1 MEVVIVIDLVR
12 VMELVG
18 TWPTSSNTRF
28 AIKKIMQD
36 LGTKSCQPFI
46 TPSPRSLYPVTA
58 LPRVVSAS
66 FPFNFTE
73 SGALNLQVSSLPNL
87 RNTQSFSTLFQVYK
101 GEKDLV
107 LFVPDFPVFSKD
119 GWLCCAASLLPG
131 NVSLSQIN
139 FSFPLI
145 QWLAK
150 IIASFLVKDKVLMM
164 CWKIISTHLFLR
176 PRFGRAFGTR
186 IFLSITFGGRLNWRR
201 ENFSWK

>member
-1 MEVVIVIDLVR
+1 
-12 VMELVG
+12 
-18 TWPTSSNTRF
+18 
-28 AIKKIMQD
+28 MQD
-36 LGTKSCQPFI
+36 LGTKSFQPFI

-58 LPRVVSAS
+58 LPRVVFAS
-66 FPFNFTE
+66 FLFNFTE

-107 LFVPDFPVFSKD
+107 LFVPDFPIFSKD

-150 IIASFLVKDKVLMM
+150 IIASFLVKVKVLMM

>member
-1 MEVVIVIDLVR
+1 MEVVIVIDLV
-12 VMELVG
+12 MELFG

-28 AIKKIMQD
+28 AIKNMMQD
-36 LGTKSCQPFI
+36 LGTKSFQPFI

-66 FPFNFTE
+66 FLFNFTE

-107 LFVPDFPVFSKD
+107 LFVPDFPIFSKD
-119 GWLCCAASLLPG
+119 GWLCRAASLLPG

-150 IIASFLVKDKVLMM
+150 IIASFLVKDLMM

-201 ENFSWK
+201 ENFSWE